1 MIPLWMLPTWK
12 SLEAMSKSFRLRSI
26 ITASLLLSIFSASFP
41 WINPWVH
48 PWIYQWWSYL
58 GWIPQ

>member
-1 MIPLWMLPTWK
+1 
-12 SLEAMSKSFRLRSI
+12 MSGSSI
-26 ITASLLLSIFSASFP
+26 HRGIIGASLMLSIFSASFP
-41 WINPWVH
+41 WNNPWVH